1 MALTPYNT
9 RREYQSEQAN
19 QDGWEYPWTPT
30 NNTSPVFSNPGQ
42 SVSPSLRRAV
52 PAQVPSTPIRSNGP
66 PIVYSPTYRAAPTPW
81 GVNATPIAYPE
92 SMVTPQNVPWA
103 DWGHSSQGNAPPQGD
118 LQPALSFNSVA
129 TSSNTGVDD
138 PTPTG
143 GEDDHRCGPASHAKY
158 VHVKQPLYNWYSD
171 RIVAI
176 ISPASSSVNGLVAR
190 TLESSLERHA
200 YGDTSNPCMFLQ
212 ACMHAHILNATKPSV
227 GRTNFWLI

>member
-9 RREYQSEQAN
+9 RREYQSGQAN

-92 SMVTPQNVPWA
+92 TMVTPQHVPWA

-143 GEDDHRCGPASHAKY
+143 GEDDHRCGPASHANHHQPSQLKCQWAGCTY
-158 VHVKQPLYNWYSD
+158 SGVFTRETCLWRHIKSVHV
-171 RIVAI
+171 
-176 ISPASSSVNGLVAR
+176 SPGMYACTYPQCNKAFGR
-190 TLESSLERHA
+190 K
-200 YGDTSNPCMFLQ
+200 DKFLAHLRQ
-212 ACMHAHILNATKPSV
+212 AHMLPGGHCPACHP
-227 GRTNFWLI
+227 